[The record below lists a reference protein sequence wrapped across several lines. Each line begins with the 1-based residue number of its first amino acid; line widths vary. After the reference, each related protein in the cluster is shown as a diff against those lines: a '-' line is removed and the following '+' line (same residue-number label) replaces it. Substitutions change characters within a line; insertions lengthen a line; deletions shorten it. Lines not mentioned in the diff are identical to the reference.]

1 MDLQIGKLIGGPSGQ
16 RGIRAIHARF
26 ISMKMM
32 YRIGFVLLLG
42 AFLLPACQ
50 NKGLDPKY
58 LTSAMV
64 VRKTHADPQNT
75 LSFPDTTRKKETGAP
90 APAAVSSPSFP
101 SLVYHIIVA
110 SYRPSERSGAEQFVD
125 NLKARGYFPQIIE
138 SQGRLRISIKS
149 MTTETEAQS
158 EAEKYKKLLRRPDIW
173 VMKSNGES

>member
-16 RGIRAIHARF
+16 RGIRAKIYARF

-64 VRKTHADPQNT
+64 VRKTHVDPQNT
-75 LSFPDTTRKKETGAP
+75 LDFPDTTRKKETGAP
-90 APAAVSSPSFP
+90 APAAVSSPS
-101 SLVYHIIVA
+101 SVYHIIVA

-173 VMKSNGES
+173 VMKSSGDS